1 MSQRLHHLSNGLRV
15 AIAPMDH
22 VETTSI
28 GIWVDT
34 GGRHENADENGIAHM
49 LEHMAFKGTER
60 RSARAI
66 AEEIEGAGGY
76 INAYT
81 SREQTAYYARVLK
94 DDLPLAADIIADIVL
109 HSTFPEDE
117 LAKERDVV
125 RQEIAQVND
134 TPDDLVF
141 DLLQEAGYPDQAA
154 GRSILGKPDRVARFQ
169 RSELQSFMDR
179 GYGAS
184 RMVLAVAG
192 AVDETELLRLAEDRF
207 GGVSPGDEVAPE
219 PSTWRGGRL
228 VDHRDIEQVHLAF
241 GVDGIAFDDPDF
253 AAIQV
258 LAGLLGG
265 GMSSRLFQEVREDRG
280 LAYSTFAFSGSMM
293 DGGMFGVYAATDPDA
308 LGELQPVLTD
318 VIRRTGHDVTE
329 DETAR
334 ARSQIKAG
342 MVMSLESSA
351 ARLEQVARQTL
362 IHGAPQ
368 ETSEWLDKIDAVD
381 AAAVMRVAGRL
392 FDDCGEPA
400 LAAIGPTDGLE
411 DRDTFNARF
420 R

>member
-1 MSQRLHHLSNGLRV
+1 MSHRLHRLSNGLRV

-34 GGRHENADENGIAHM
+34 GGRHERPDENGIAHM

-60 RSARAI
+60 RTARAI

-94 DDLPLAADIIADIVL
+94 EDLPLAADIIADIVL
-109 HSTFPEDE
+109 NSTFPEDE

-169 RSELQSFMDR
+169 RDELRSFMDR

-192 AVDETELLRLAEDRF
+192 AVQEDNLIKLAEERF
-207 GGVSPGDEVAPE
+207 GGVTTGEAPPPE
-219 PSTWRGGRL
+219 PSRWIGGRA
-228 VDHRDIEQVHLAF
+228 VDHRDIEQIHLAF
-241 GVDGIAFDDPDF
+241 GVDGVAYDDPDF

-265 GMSSRLFQEVREDRG
+265 GMSSRLFQEVREERG

-293 DGGMFGVYAATDPDA
+293 DGGMFGVYVATDPEA
-308 LGELQPVLTD
+308 LTELQPVLTD
-318 VIRRTGHDVTE
+318 AVRRTASDVTE
-329 DETAR
+329 EETAR

-368 ETSEWLDKIDAVD
+368 ETSEWLEKIDAVD
-381 AAAVMRVAGRL
+381 APAVMRVASRL
-392 FDDCGEPA
+392 FDNCAEPA
-400 LAAIGPTDGLE
+400 VAAIGPASGLE